1 MSKYDYN
8 KDYFQTIDTSE
19 KAYWLGFL
27 YADGCIVR
35 FYKNEILKSMSL
47 EITLSCRD
55 KGHLEKLN
63 RALESN
69 VPIRNKKVSL
79 SEKEYGASRL
89 TINCTKLC
97 YDLIDKGCIPQKSC
111 IIRMPTDDIVSKELK
126 KDFLRGYFDGNGCIH
141 IGLMNDKPHIE
152 ISISTGTEA
161 MLKDIASFL
170 FTEKAVTVIPK
181 INKDKHSR
189 GTDMFYY
196 GDSVKDF
203 LDYIYSDCVVYL
215 DRKYNQYKDFY
226 RDYKLNRHGVY
237 WHPGNKAYVVTI
249 RMNDKHIRI
258 GQSKD
263 LETAIQMRKEAE
275 IEKTRNCLLSQ

>member
-1 MSKYDYN
+1 MSKYNYN
-8 KDYFQTIDTSE
+8 KDYFQKIDTSE

-35 FYKNEILKSMSL
+35 FYKGEQLKSMSL
-47 EITLSCRD
+47 EITLSSRD
-55 KGHLEKLN
+55 KVHLVKLN
-63 RALESN
+63 EALNSN
-69 VPIRNKKVSL
+69 IPIRDKKAKI
-79 SEKEYGASRL
+79 SEKEYDSNRL

-111 IIRMPTDDIVSKELK
+111 IVRMPTDDIVSKELK

-141 IGLMNDKPHIE
+141 TGLMDDKPHIE

-170 FTEKAVTVIPK
+170 FSEKVVTVIPK
-181 INKDKHSR
+181 INKDQRSK

-203 LDYIYSDCVVYL
+203 LDYIYSDCNIYL
-215 DRKYNQYKDFY
+215 DRKFNQYKEFY
-226 RDYKLNRHGVY
+226 KNYKLSRHGVY
-237 WHPGNKAYVVTI
+237 WHSGNKAYVVTI
-249 RMNDKHIRI
+249 RTNGERIRI
-258 GQSKD
+258 GQNKD
-263 LETAIQMRKEAE
+263 LLQAIEMRKEAE
-275 IEKTRNCLLSQ
+275 RKKTNNCLLSQ

>member
-1 MSKYDYN
+1 MSKYNYN

-47 EITLSCRD
+47 EITLSRQD

-69 VPIRNKKVSL
+69 VPIRDKKVSL
-79 SEKEYGASRL
+79 FEKEYGANRL

-161 MLKDIASFL
+161 MLRDIASFL
-170 FTEKAVTVIPK
+170 FTEKATTVIPK
-181 INKDKHSR
+181 INKDQRSK

-226 RDYKLNRHGVY
+226 KDYKLNRHGVY
-237 WHPGNKAYVVTI
+237 WHSGNKAYVVTI
-249 RMNDKHIRI
+249 CINDKRIRI

-275 IEKTRNCLLSQ
+275 IEKTKNCLLS